1 MAKIKLDIPHSLTAE
16 EAKKRV
22 EALFGYWGRKYGVKA
37 TWAGDVANFAGKV
50 MGISFDGQL
59 TVLTGKIAGDAA
71 DPGFLLRGQAQ
82 KYLLKKFGDYLDP
95 KKTVADLAKD
105 D

>member
-1 MAKIKLDIPHSLTAE
+1 M
-16 EAKKRV
+16 
-22 EALFGYWGRKYGVKA
+22 FGYWGKKYGVKA
-37 TWAGDVANFAGKV
+37 TWTGEVAKFAGKV

-59 TVLTGKIAGDAA
+59 SVLAGKIAGDAI

-82 KYLLKKFGDYLDP
+82 KYLVKKFADYLDP
-95 KKTVADLAKD
+95 SKSVADLSRD